1 MSCRPW
7 EEPTPDSEPAHPVTP
22 TKQSRNDG
30 ASRAHP
36 DPGKED
42 FKEYLESDEFK
53 ADKVPVE
60 TAMCD
65 NFKGWG
71 NFAES
76 ELEITSDVCL
86 PHGTGNVHYPL

>member
-1 MSCRPW
+1 MHLLCNAEVQAYLKS
-7 EEPTPDSEPAHPVTP
+7 D
-22 TKQSRNDG
+22 
-30 ASRAHP
+30 
-36 DPGKED
+36 D
-42 FKEYLESDEFK
+42 FE
-53 ADKVPVE
+53 AGKVPVE

-76 ELEITSDVCL
+76 ELGIISNVCL